1 MQGAFSFAFSN
12 RSLTLLAPTPT
23 NNSTNSEADIDKKGT
38 PDSPAIAFAN
48 NVFPVPGG
56 PIKRTPLGIL
66 APKSFSFL
74 GFLRNFIIS
83 FSSSAA
89 SGTPATS
96 SNLVFTS
103 STVKNFALLFP
114 KPKAFEAIF
123 EVLLRIKIKPKIK
136 IKKRKKVAAEL
147 AEEKSFLL
155 LFIVKSILFSD
166 AFSIIN

>member
-1 MQGAFSFAFSN
+1 M
-12 RSLTLLAPTPT
+12 
-23 NNSTNSEADIDKKGT
+23 
-38 PDSPAIAFAN
+38 
-48 NVFPVPGG
+48 
-56 PIKRTPLGIL
+56 
-66 APKSFSFL
+66 

-147 AEEKSFLL
+147 AAKY
-155 LFIVKSILFSD
+155 
-166 AFSIIN
+166 